1 MNKNLIEGLITEGR
15 SIDIIEFFL
24 SLVLLF
30 FLTHWVKLLY
40 EKKSKALGGKREFTS
55 LFFIFSV
62 SIFLIFSIIKSS
74 LVLSLGLVGALS
86 VVRFRNAI
94 KDTEQVMYL
103 LLLIAI
109 SISLSANQYLIL
121 IITLL
126 FFTIYIFSIELFIKK
141 IDNLFY
147 LNLIFDKKEILE
159 QVFKMLDGQK
169 FQVNNLNI
177 INGNYYLTI
186 LITFNDDSQINL
198 ITEELE
204 GRVKEIRVSKELY

>member
-1 MNKNLIEGLITEGR
+1 MKKNYFENLVVEGR
-15 SIDIIEFFL
+15 SIDLIEFFL

-30 FLTHWVKLLY
+30 ILVYSVKVLY
-40 EKKSKALGGKREFTS
+40 ERKSKALGGKREFSS

-109 SISLSANQYLIL
+109 SISISANQYLIL

-126 FFTIYIFSIELFIKK
+126 FFFIYIFSRDLFRGKL
-141 IDNLFY
+141 DNLYFI
-147 LNLIFDKKEILE
+147 NIVFNDQSVINEILDYL
-159 QVFKMLDGQK
+159 KGKK
-169 FQVNNLNI
+169 FQINN
-177 INGNYYLTI
+177 INHQAGKYYLTI
-186 LITFNDDSQINL
+186 SVVASNDQ
-198 ITEELE
+198 ELQGFLTYFE
-204 GRVKEIRVSKELY
+204 KRSSEIRISKEIF

>member
-1 MNKNLIEGLITEGR
+1 MKKKYFEDLVTEAR
-15 SIDIIEFFL
+15 SIDLIEFSL

-30 FLTHWVKLLY
+30 ILTFLIKVLY
-40 EKKSKALGGKREFTS
+40 EKKSKAIGGKREFSS

-109 SISLSANQYLIL
+109 SISISANQYLIL
-121 IITLL
+121 LLTIL
-126 FFTIYIFSIELFIKK
+126 FFFIYIISRDLFKRNFDKIYFFNFSIDNKEALFEIME
-141 IDNLFY
+141 Y
-147 LNLIFDKKEILE
+147 LKDKK
-159 QVFKMLDGQK
+159 
-169 FQVNNLNI
+169 FQINNLNQSAEKLQMTLSI
-177 INGNYYLTI
+177 GLA
-186 LITFNDDSQINL
+186 D
-198 ITEELE
+198 EKELQQFLKYFE
-204 GRVKEIRVSKELY
+204 QFSSEIRISKEVF